1 MKNIKIEKEI
11 EDRCKEFFSKYENRL
26 EALESEVRKKVD
38 MSTVKDMIDESIVG
52 KLKEGNE
59 NIAQSSEDIK
69 EFRESEARRNNIIV
83 FKAKEPESLLAEDGK
98 REDLEFVSEMCEIMK
113 TNPKS
118 VKSITR
124 LGKINKEKTV
134 TAGPRPMKI
143 VFDDAKSKTIFMS
156 NLRNLSTA
164 EAKYKGVSVVHDMT
178 MKERQLN
185 KEQIR
190 MAKEKN
196 DGNESGD
203 FIYLV
208 RGPPWDRKIVSVKV
222 KK

>member
-1 MKNIKIEKEI
+1 
-11 EDRCKEFFSKYENRL
+11 
-26 EALESEVRKKVD
+26 
-38 MSTVKDMIDESIVG
+38 MSTVKDIIDESIVG

-59 NIAQSSEDIK
+59 NIAQASEDIK
-69 EFRESEARRNNIIV
+69 EFRESEARRNFFIV
-83 FKAKEPESLLAEDGK
+83 FKAKEAESLLVEDGK
-98 REDLEFVSEMCEIMK
+98 REDIEFVSEMCEIMK
-113 TNPKS
+113 TNPKP

-124 LGKINKEKTV
+124 LGEINREKTV
-134 TAGPRPMKI
+134 TAGLRPMKI
-143 VFDDAKSKTIFMS
+143 VFDDAKSKAIFMS

-164 EAKYKGVSVVHDMT
+164 EAKYKGVRVVHDMT

-203 FIYLV
+203 FIYVV
-208 RGPPWDRKIVSVKV
+208 RGLPWDRKIVSVKV

>member
-1 MKNIKIEKEI
+1 
-11 EDRCKEFFSKYENRL
+11 
-26 EALESEVRKKVD
+26 